1 MKVELE
7 KVIGASVVVGGII
20 FGYGQLS
27 NKVDNIQEYNDS
39 EIRTLADN
47 NMNDIIKLK
56 TQMDLLVTPDM
67 RIVPSPKVN
76 SRLERIEE
84 WIAEEKKRKEERRR
98 MEERL
103 DEEEHRR
110 HEEDE
115 GYRW

>member
-1 MKVELE
+1 MQVELE
-7 KVIGASVVVGGII
+7 KVIGASVVIGGII

-76 SRLERIEE
+76 SRLDRLEDFMND
-84 WIAEEKKRKEERRR
+84 EKRRKEDRRR
-98 MEERL
+98 MEERM

-110 HEEDE
+110 DEEDN
-115 GYRW
+115 RW

>member
-7 KVIGASVVVGGII
+7 KVIGASVVIGGIV

-27 NKVDNIQEYNDS
+27 NKVDSIQEYNDS
-39 EIRTLADN
+39 EIRGLADT

-56 TQMDLLVTPDM
+56 TQMNLLVTPDM
-67 RIVPSPKVN
+67 RIVPSPVVN
-76 SRLERIEE
+76 AKLERLMRFMD
-84 WIAEEKKRKEERRR
+84 EEKRRKEDRRR

-110 HEEDE
+110 DEES
-115 GYRW
+115 GNW

>member
-1 MKVELE
+1 MKVDVE
-7 KVIGASVVVGGII
+7 KVIGASVIIGGII

-39 EIRTLADN
+39 EIRTLADT

-67 RIVPSPKVN
+67 RIVPSPVVN
-76 SRLERIEE
+76 AKLDRLMRFMED
-84 WIAEEKKRKEERRR
+84 EKRRKEDRRR
-98 MEERL
+98 MEERM

-110 HEEDE
+110 DEEDD
-115 GYRW
+115 RW